1 MAWEVGDSFD
11 FHGAMA
17 DMAVAG
23 AIWSTVNGGN
33 IWTGTPQTRFGVGVS
48 KDISNNGADVLVT
61 NTFGNDTTIYVNFA
75 FNHQNALTGT
85 TGVEMGFALRDTTN
99 KQVGIYWL
107 NNGNVIVTSGAFNG
121 TILGTWTGAYAAAQW
136 NHYQIKVVI
145 NNTTGSVE
153 IRKNGNTSDDFSV
166 TSINTRNG
174 STNNYANNVSFYG
187 NNGALYLDDFYVFND
202 QGAQPNTWQGDV
214 RAVQL
219 MPNSDNSVTWTKS
232 TGASNNA
239 CVNELQE
246 NGDTNYVSTNTV
258 SNVDLYGTAGL
269 STTPNAI
276 INVVLKSMVRMDDA
290 GPHTY
295 KNRLSSGGTTS
306 DGSNLSLTST
316 YQWNW
321 TNYLTDPH
329 TSAAW
334 TASGVNAALIGPFD
348 VA

>member
-1 MAWEVGDSFD
+1 MAWELGDSFD
-11 FHGAMA
+11 FHGAQS
-17 DMAVAG
+17 DMTLAG
-23 AIWSTVNGGN
+23 SIWATTTGGN
-33 IWTGTPQTRFGVGVS
+33 IGTGVYTRFGVGVG
-48 KDISNNGADVLVT
+48 KDLSNGGADTTIT

-75 FNHQNALTGT
+75 FNHNVTLGGT
-85 TGVEMGFALRDTTN
+85 TTTEIGVVLRDGTN

-107 NNGNVIVTSGAFNG
+107 NNGNIIVTSGAFNG
-121 TILGTWTGAYAAAQW
+121 TVLGTWTGAFVGVQW

-153 IRKNGNTSDDFSV
+153 IRKNGNTSDDYSL
-166 TSINTRNG
+166 TGINTRNG

-187 NNGALYLDDFYVFND
+187 NNGAMYIDDFYVFND

-214 RAVQL
+214 RAQQL
-219 MPNSDNSVTWTKS
+219 MPNSDSSVTWTKS

-246 NGDTNYVSTNTV
+246 NGDTNYVSTNTIN
-258 SNVDLYGTAGL
+258 NVDLYGTAGL

-276 INVVLKSMVRMDDA
+276 INVVLKSFVRMDDA

-295 KNRLSSGGTTS
+295 KARMSSGGTVL
-306 DGSNLSLTST
+306 DGGNLALTSN

-321 TNYLTDPH
+321 INYLTDPH